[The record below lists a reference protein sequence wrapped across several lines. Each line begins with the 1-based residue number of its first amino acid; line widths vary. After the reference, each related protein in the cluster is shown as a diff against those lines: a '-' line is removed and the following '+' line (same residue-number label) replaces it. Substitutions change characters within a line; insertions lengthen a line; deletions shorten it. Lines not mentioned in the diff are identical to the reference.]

1 MITTRALETIR
12 HNFNKQDWTV
22 MSNQTPANQEMDP
35 YRIDAIRDQLDEGLF
50 TVNTQQIAD
59 KIIDLELALSGSS

>member
-1 MITTRALETIR
+1 MDD
-12 HNFNKQDWTV
+12 NFNKQDWTV
-22 MSNQTPANQEMDP
+22 ISNQTPAIQEIDS

-59 KIIDLELALSGSS
+59 KMIDLELALSGCS

>member
-1 MITTRALETIR
+1 MDD
-12 HNFNKQDWTV
+12 NFNKQDRTV
-22 MSNQTPANQEMDP
+22 ISNQTPAIQEIDS

-59 KIIDLELALSGSS
+59 KMIDLELALSGCG

>member
-1 MITTRALETIR
+1 
-12 HNFNKQDWTV
+12 